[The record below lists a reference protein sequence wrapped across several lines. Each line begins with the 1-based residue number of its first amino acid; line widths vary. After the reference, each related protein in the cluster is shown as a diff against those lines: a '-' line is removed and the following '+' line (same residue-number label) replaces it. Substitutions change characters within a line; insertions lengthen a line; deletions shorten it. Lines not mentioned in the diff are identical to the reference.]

1 MDQQNPGLN
10 TDAAGE
16 QRTRELRAEIDRTR
30 EDLSETVN
38 AIQDR
43 LRPSTVA
50 SHAAESVKH
59 AAISKVRDVADSD
72 SVGYMA
78 ANPVPMTMVAIG
90 VAGLAWLATAGRQA
104 PQPRPY
110 VRRDSSTPG
119 RDWSTASKSASER
132 ESSYGYDDDATVS
145 TPGRSYASSDRTG
158 RSGDSAY
165 GTGAT
170 DADRVGYGTRRPS
183 EGSGLAYL
191 HRAWRQNPLMI
202 GVAVA
207 VAGAVL
213 GLGVPETEREN
224 ELMGETRDRMLDSVQ
239 DTVRDKVDQVQ
250 QAATTAL
257 SSVQEAAKDAIG
269 LDRTTKARN
278 TPAKGPGA

>member
-10 TDAAGE
+10 TDTAGE

-59 AAISKVRDVADSD
+59 AAMSKVRDVAGSD
-72 SVGYMA
+72 SVSYMA

-90 VAGLAWLATAGRQA
+90 VAGLAWLATAGRQTQQSRSYA
-104 PQPRPY
+104 
-110 VRRDSSTPG
+110 RRDYSTPR
-119 RDWSTASKSASER
+119 RDWSTASKLALER

-145 TPGRSYASSDRTG
+145 TPGRSYASSDRAG

-170 DADRVGYGTRRPS
+170 DDNGVGYGTRRRS
-183 EGSGLAYL
+183 QGSGQAYL
-191 HRAWRQNPLMI
+191 QRAWRQNPLML
-202 GVAVA
+202 GVAAA
-207 VAGAVL
+207 VAGAVV
-213 GLGVPETEREN
+213 GIVVPETERES
-224 ELMGETRDRMLDSVQ
+224 ELMGETRDRMLDSVH

-269 LDRTTKARN
+269 LDKTHESQERAGQG
-278 TPAKGPGA
+278 PAA

>member
-1 MDQQNPGLN
+1 M
-10 TDAAGE
+10 
-16 QRTRELRAEIDRTR
+16 
-30 EDLSETVN
+30 
-38 AIQDR
+38 
-43 LRPSTVA
+43 A
-50 SHAAESVKH
+50 SNAAESVKQ
-59 AAISKVRDVADSD
+59 AAMSKVRDVADSD
-72 SVGYMA
+72 SVTYMA

-104 PQPRPY
+104 QQSRPY
-110 VRRDSSTPG
+110 ARRDYSTPG
-119 RDWSTASKSASER
+119 RDWSTASKSALER

-158 RSGDSAY
+158 RSGYSAY

-170 DADRVGYGTRRPS
+170 DDNRVGYGTRRPS
-183 EGSGLAYL
+183 QGSGQAYL
-191 HRAWRQNPLMI
+191 QRAWRQNPLMI
-202 GVAVA
+202 GVAAA
-207 VAGAVL
+207 VAGAVV

-269 LDRTTKARN
+269 LDRTARKPG
-278 TPAKGPGA
+278 TRRPSGPEA